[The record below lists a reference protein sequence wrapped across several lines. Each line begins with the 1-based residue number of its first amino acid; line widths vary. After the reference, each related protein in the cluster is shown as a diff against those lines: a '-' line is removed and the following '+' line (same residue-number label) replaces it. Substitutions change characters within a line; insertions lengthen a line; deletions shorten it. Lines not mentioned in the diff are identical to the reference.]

1 MASLPWTLTALRTTP
16 RMTAFSPGQSPPPV
30 RMPTRAMTR
39 IVCTLALVMLLAGCG
54 GRGETERSEPQP
66 PTPNARRPAVPL
78 RQLAGAPVVFSF
90 SGTTLPG
97 YARDILR
104 EGRAAG
110 VILFGDN
117 VTSPG
122 QLRALTHAI
131 RRASS
136 GHALIC
142 TDQEGGPVRI
152 VRFAAPARPPAQQGT
167 PALAYASARAAAHQV
182 RRLGIDVVLAPVLDV
197 ARAGGALA
205 GRAYPGGPAEVA
217 RLGVAALGGY
227 RAGGAKATAK
237 HFPGLG
243 AAARNTDDAAVNTTA
258 NLVPFRAA
266 IGAGVPLV
274 MVSHAVYPALDP
286 GHIASQSRAI
296 VTGVLRRRL
305 GFRGA
310 IITVSLEARAVLA
323 HSTVATAAVRSL
335 RAGADLVLLTGHG
348 SYPHLY
354 LRLLRETRGSA
365 AFRACLAAA
374 RAHVQAT
381 SAPRRE
387 DAPRRRG
394 S

>member
-30 RMPTRAMTR
+30 RMPTRAMPR
-39 IVCTLALVMLLAGCG
+39 IVCTLALAMLAATGCG
-54 GRGETERSEPQP
+54 GQRTSERSAPQR
-66 PTPNARRPAVPL
+66 PTPNAQPPIPA
-78 RQLAGAPVVFSF
+78 RQLAGAPIVFSF
-90 SGTTLPG
+90 AGPTLPT

-104 EGRAAG
+104 ERRAAG

-117 VTSPG
+117 VRSAR
-122 QLRALTHAI
+122 QLRALTRSI
-131 RRASS
+131 RRAS
-136 GHALIC
+136 GGRALIC

-152 VRFAAPARPPAQQGT
+152 VPFAAPARTPAQQGT

-197 ARAGGALA
+197 ARAGSALA
-205 GRAYPGGPAEVA
+205 GRAYPGGPAAVA
-217 RLGVAALGGY
+217 RLGVAALRGY

-243 AAARNTDDAAVNTTA
+243 AAARNTDDAAVTTTA

-310 IITVSLEARAVLA
+310 IITDSLEARAVLA

-335 RAGADLVLLTGHG
+335 RAGADLVLLTGPG
-348 SYPHLY
+348 SYPHVY
-354 LRLLRETRGSA
+354 RRLLREARGSA
-365 AFRACLAAA
+365 AFRARLAAA

-381 SAPRRE
+381 IAPRRE